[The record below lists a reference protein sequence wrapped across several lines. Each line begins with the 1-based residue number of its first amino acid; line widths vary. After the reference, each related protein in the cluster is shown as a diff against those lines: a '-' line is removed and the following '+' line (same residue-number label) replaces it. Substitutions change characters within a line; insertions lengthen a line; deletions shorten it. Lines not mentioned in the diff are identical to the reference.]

1 MNVSDIASSAAS
13 SSGATASTDSTKK
26 SGSSSGLGGLSDVNS
41 FLTLLVKQLQNQDP
55 LSPQDGS
62 QFAAQLAQFS
72 SLDQLVGINSRLTQ
86 LLDAASTP
94 PQTTTTTASAKL
106 PTDTVATPTQA
117 TKV

>member
-1 MNVSDIASSAAS
+1 MNVTDFASSAATAGT
-13 SSGATASTDSTKK
+13 GANAQTGSTKK
-26 SGSSSGLGGLSDVNS
+26 TGEGSGLGALSDVNS

-86 LLDAASTP
+86 LIDSASAP
-94 PQTTTTTASAKL
+94 ATTSGASAKV
-106 PTDTVATPTQA
+106 TSDIAAQSAQA
-117 TKV
+117 IKG